1 MFLSKNH
8 DIEIDF
14 LTFDPFLFKNL
25 PPTSK
30 NENFPM
36 WFKNNQSYFG
46 ESVSSEKFSSFRFP
60 TIKKCPAINDYFLT
74 GIDFPLWSD
83 VDFFI
88 DTKNKSIDW
97 RYSNDYKNLTLV
109 NSHPPDQFSG
119 LSEKFL
125 HVKIVCPWIASCN
138 KNISWLMTRPTYSNF
153 TFDEQGVVFCDGIT
167 QFKNNFVMNVNLFFP
182 LNRESYSVSF
192 SAGEKFFR
200 LIPLSEK
207 KISINLKECTEEYFK
222 NAALINRKI
231 SFSTAKLY
239 RMLGKK

>member
-1 MFLSKNH
+1 MFSINTDNTK
-8 DIEIDF
+8 IEF
-14 LTFDPFLFKNL
+14 LTFDPFLYKNL
-25 PPTSK
+25 PPTA
-30 NENFPM
+30 NTENFPK
-36 WFKNNQSYFG
+36 WFKEEKSYFE
-46 ESVSSEKFSSFRFP
+46 ESSISESFSNLRFP
-60 TIKKCPAINDYFLT
+60 TIKKCPAITEFFTT

-83 VDFFI
+83 IDFFI
-88 DTKNKSIDW
+88 DTNSKSIEW
-97 RYSNDYKNLTLV
+97 RYSNEYKNLTLV
-109 NSHPPDQFSG
+109 NCHNADQYPFLSG
-119 LSEKFL
+119 KYL
-125 HVKIVCPWIASCN
+125 HVKIICPWIASCN

-153 TFDEQGVVFCDGIT
+153 KFDEHGIIFCDGVV

-182 LNRESYSVSF
+182 LDKEPYTVSF